1 MTFRLRSTLQEHISK
16 RHEGSMNVAFT
27 HGKGRAGKVYQVKV
41 EFAKDAAPICRSKR
55 DAQHNMQ
62 QGGEIPTYGKEDE
75 IVNLWF
81 THYGTKFFDSGA

>member
-1 MTFRLRSTLQEHISK
+1 MWP
-16 RHEGSMNVAFT
+16 FT
-27 HGKGRAGKVYQVKV
+27 HGRGRAGKVYQVKV

-75 IVNLWF
+75 IVSLWF